1 MLFFFAKTGHLET
14 IGPLEGHFAVL
25 EAFFAEVALDQRATA
40 ARNGAQRSDGMGDF
54 SKG

>member
-1 MLFFFAKTGHLET
+1 MLSFFAKREHLET
-14 IGPLEGHFAVL
+14 IGHLEGQFAAL

-40 ARNGAQRSDGMGDF
+40 ARNGAQRIDGMGDF